1 MFEYPSF
8 DSNNVSLLCEM
19 NGKNAEMLMNIKVK
33 RLLAGEHFELFD
45 DNDNYLEGFYFTAL
59 L

>member
-19 NGKNAEMLMNIKVK
+19 NGKNADMNMTIYVK
-33 RLLAGEHFELFD
+33 RLLKGE
-45 DNDNYLEGFYFTAL
+45 NFTLSDEA
-59 L
+59 